1 MFDYCSHVWSPEKLG
16 DIDLIENV
24 QLNFTKRLQGME
36 ELSYEQRLQKCGLV
50 SLELRRLR
58 KDLALCY
65 QIVNGLVALD
75 FKQFFSPDPNLRTR
89 GNRQKLKIPKL
100 SHSTVRTNF
109 FSVRVVPVWNSLTD
123 EVILCGN
130 YYLFCNKIESVD
142 LSKHLKRQ
150 WDVKN
155 ELHNIS

>member
-1 MFDYCSHVWSPEKLG
+1 MD
-16 DIDLIENV
+16 
-24 QLNFTKRLQGME
+24 
-36 ELSYEQRLQKCGLV
+36 ELPYEQRLLNSGLV

-75 FKQFFSPDPNLRTR
+75 FKEFFAPDLNHRTR
-89 GNRQKLKIPKL
+89 GNRQKLQIPKL
-100 SHSTVRTNF
+100 SNANARTNF

-130 YYLFCNKIESVD
+130 YYLFCKKLECID
-142 LSKHLKRQ
+142 LSMYLKRH
-150 WDVKN
+150 WDVQFDLN
-155 ELHNIS
+155 NT